1 MKEIKYK
8 EGDKI
13 RLVSLNYIIKHYG
26 ESKDKFG
33 AYKIAKGCQV
43 LTIIPDMFI
52 YLGKEYIIYQVIE
65 DIEDEN
71 ETFYR
76 IACENTFEDKL
87 LYRVSDFMWKDW
99 IFRKPLDELL
109 LNLKSFCNTCIKE
122 CEGEDCIINNI
133 IKKEL

>member
-1 MKEIKYK
+1 MEKAKYK

-33 AYKIAKGCQV
+33 AYRLVKGYQV

-65 DIEDEN
+65 DEN
-71 ETFYR
+71 EIFYR
-76 IACENTFEDKL
+76 IACETTFEDKL
-87 LYRVSDFMWKDW
+87 LHRVSDFMWKDW
-99 IFRKPLDELL
+99 IFRRPLKEMLL
-109 LNLKSFCNTCIKE
+109 DLKGFCNTCIKE

-133 IKKEL
+133 IKNEL